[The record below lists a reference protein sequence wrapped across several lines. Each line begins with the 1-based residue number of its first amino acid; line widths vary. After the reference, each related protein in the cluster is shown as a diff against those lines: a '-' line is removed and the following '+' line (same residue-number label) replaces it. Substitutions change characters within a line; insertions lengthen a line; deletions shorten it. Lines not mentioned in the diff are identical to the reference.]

1 MVLGPKKLLQLVKTK
16 KLVEG
21 LSKRELENP
30 EGAGF
35 TARCLSLGRMA
46 LGETEEQALEALKA
60 ELEKGIIKEVK
71 EKIG

>member
-1 MVLGPKKLLQLVKTK
+1 QKFIITKETAIRVGGLEFNVL
-16 KLVEG
+16 
-21 LSKRELENP
+21 LESNP